1 MGNNTNE
8 SNWAARERLRRVEV
22 LLWWRGWV
30 GRSDLTEVFGISA
43 AQASGDLQRYAEL
56 NPGSMIYQTR
66 RKRYEGA
73 PEMRCVLHQPVFE
86 EAVRELLGVA
96 VPSAVPSAVNGEGAQ
111 VAIVAMPA
119 RTCDPVVA
127 RRVMLALL
135 EKRWLPVKY
144 ASLKSGTHEWRRMM
158 PARLGW
164 DGQRWHA
171 RAWCEKNGAWR
182 DFVLGRMS
190 EAEWPQD
197 HAEDLPEDAEWEK
210 SETVRLK
217 INPALSPEKRE
228 ALRIDYGLTGDT
240 LDLSVREAMKPY
252 LLANL
257 FIDESHRELP
267 RHFVVE

>member
-30 GRSDLTEVFGISA
+30 GRSDLSEVFGISA

-73 PEMRCVLHQPVFE
+73 PEMRCVLHVPVFE
-86 EAVRELLGVA
+86 EAVRELLGAAVA
-96 VPSAVPSAVNGEGAQ
+96 VAASGGGAQ
-111 VAIVAMPA
+111 VAMVAMPV

-127 RRVMLALL
+127 RRVMIALL

-144 ASLKSGTHEWRRMM
+144 ASLASGTHKWRKIA
-158 PARLGW
+158 PGGFGW
-164 DGQRWHA
+164 DGQRWHV
-171 RAWCEKNGAWR
+171 RAWCGRNGAWR

-190 EAEWPQD
+190 EAKWPQD
-197 HAEDLPEDAEWEK
+197 AADGLPVDEAWEK
-210 SETVRLK
+210 IETVSLK
-217 INPALSPEKRE
+217 INPDLSPEKRE

-240 LDLSVREAMKPY
+240 LELSVREAMKPY
-252 LLANL
+252 VLANL
-257 FIDESHRELP
+257 FLDESHRELP
-267 RHFVVE
+267 RHFVLR

>member
-8 SNWAARERLRRVEV
+8 SNWAARERLRRVVVV
-22 LLWWRGWV
+22 LWGGGWV
-30 GRSDLTEVFGISA
+30 GRNDLTEVFGISA

-73 PEMRCVLHQPVFE
+73 PEMRCVLHVPVFE

-96 VPSAVPSAVNGEGAQ
+96 VPVAAGGGGAQ
-111 VAIVAMPA
+111 VAMVAMPVRA
-119 RTCDPVVA
+119 CDPGVA
-127 RRVMLALL
+127 RRVMISLL
-135 EKRWLPVKY
+135 EKRWLSVKY
-144 ASLKSGTHEWRRMM
+144 ASLKSGTHEWRKMA
-158 PARLGW
+158 PARFGW
-164 DGQRWHA
+164 DGQRWHV
-171 RAWCEKNGAWR
+171 RAWCGNNGAWR

-190 EAEWPQD
+190 EAKWPQD
-197 HAEDLPEDAEWEK
+197 HADELPVDEEWEK
-210 SETVRLK
+210 IETVRLR

-228 ALRIDYGLTGDT
+228 ALRIDYGLTGDA
-240 LDLSVREAMKPY
+240 LELSVRGAMKPY
-252 LLANL
+252 VLANL